1 MYMYRERVKFLGE
14 KKFYLYRNE
23 CVHHA
28 AMTSDL
34 SFTLNHNNV
43 VPKLCPNG
51 RVCVAGSI
59 HCAGLQL
66 EGSILKWSHH

>member
-34 SFTLNHNNV
+34 YRLPSIIIMWY
-43 VPKLCPNG
+43 PNFVLMG
-51 RVCVAGSI
+51 GSV
-59 HCAGLQL
+59 
-66 EGSILKWSHH
+66 